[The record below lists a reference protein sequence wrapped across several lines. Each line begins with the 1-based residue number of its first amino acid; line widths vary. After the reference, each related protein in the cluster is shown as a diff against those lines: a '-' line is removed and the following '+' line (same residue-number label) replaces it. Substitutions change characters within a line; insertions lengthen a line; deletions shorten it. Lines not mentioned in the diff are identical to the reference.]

1 MHFAE
6 GDVLTFGETGKDPRR
21 ELAELRCPSR
31 SERARSSPL
40 RASNVCVFSL
50 DFVQNLLM
58 IGVKT
63 ICFSDGA
70 LSNPEH
76 LYLYTQSGFDAQ

>member
-1 MHFAE
+1 MRAIERLKAKLSCGTVYVGEVTFVMHFAE

-40 RASNVCVFSL
+40 RVSV
-50 DFVQNLLM
+50 
-58 IGVKT
+58 
-63 ICFSDGA
+63 A
-70 LSNPEH
+70 LRER
-76 LYLYTQSGFDAQ
+76 